1 VAEGV
6 DCLARSGPDQ
16 DTLSEMQSGRSAEAE
31 SRAFIGS
38 YVPLV
43 RQALCCHINTDAHS

>member
-1 VAEGV
+1 MG
-6 DCLARSGPDQ
+6 RSDPEQ

-38 YVPLV
+38 
-43 RQALCCHINTDAHS
+43 